1 MQIADDG
8 GRSWNDFVSR
18 PIATEVVDGVFIS
31 NLAGAKEALAGWQGV
46 QVLNLCRESLS
57 GADNDHAVEDSKD
70 MTRAQAAAFV
80 KAGTDRLEEIRRESP
95 VVVVNCAAGINRS
108 SAVVAYWLIRHRR
121 MSAKAA
127 LALIKKKKAAEAR
140 RLRFKNRFQS
150 HTKPATADRFSWPTL
165 VGGASAQFRA
175 VLDS

>member
-46 QVLNLCRESLS
+46 QVLNLSRQPVD

-70 MTRAQAAAFV
+70 MTRSQAAAFV
-80 KAGTDRLEEIRRESP
+80 KAGADRLEEIRRESP
-95 VVVVNCAAGINRS
+95 VIVNCHAGINRS
-108 SAVVAYWLIRHRR
+108 SAVVAFWLVRHRG
-121 MSAKAA
+121 MPAKKA

-175 VLDS
+175 VLEG

>member
-8 GRSWNDFVSR
+8 CRSRNDFVTR

-31 NLAGAKEALAGWQGV
+31 NLAGAKEALAQWEGV
-46 QVLNLCRESLS
+46 QVLNLCMEPLG
-57 GADNDHAVEDSKD
+57 GADNGHSIEDSKTMSRVD
-70 MTRAQAAAFV
+70 AAVFV
-80 KAGTDRLEEIRRESP
+80 KAGADRLDKMRRESA
-95 VVVVNCAAGINRS
+95 VVVNCHAGINRS

-150 HTKPATADRFSWPTL
+150 FTKAASVDKFSWPTL
-165 VGGASAQFRA
+165 VGGASPQFRA
-175 VLDS
+175 VLEV